1 MALLLATGR
10 LVRLRPVPRLAPK
23 APTGAFPL
31 AGAALAGWAAAVSAG
46 AGAGEVKS
54 AGAGDGAP
62 DFSLSD
68 MAVFWL

>member
-1 MALLLATGR
+1 
-10 LVRLRPVPRLAPK
+10 
-23 APTGAFPL
+23 
-31 AGAALAGWAAAVSAG
+31 VSAG